1 MAQFWL
7 FININLFI
15 KSNTLKYIFK
25 LSFLLILSVAI
36 FSGCASKRKKKGG
49 EPSKLSKF
57 YHNTTALY
65 NGYFNAN
72 ELMKE
77 SYMTLKQSHKDNYTE
92 LLPLYDY
99 VTIADP
105 KVVYANLDKAIEKV
119 TTVASL
125 HAPSKWVDDCYV
137 LMGEA
142 QYLKQEFETAEE
154 TFAYF
159 KDEFNPNN
167 PFGRNYKKKKKNKKQ
182 IKKEKEKERKQEK
195 EARADK
201 KEEEKDAREEEKKAK
216 KEAKEEADK
225 ARKKER
231 EDKKKAREEAKKK
244 KKKSKKRGGKKKRP
258 KKEEEVVKKEEVIDE
273 KITKDSPKVVDKK
286 EKTKLK
292 KEDIGVEKVQTEKK
306 EVEKKKDK
314 TAYSKG
320 MMWYAKTLVQRD
332 KLSNASY
339 MVKRM
344 KEDGEMP
351 DEARREVPVILA
363 DINIREENYST
374 AISYLDEAIEL
385 ANDKALKARYAFV
398 QGQLY
403 MKSKD
408 YSNAAQSFDNAKKW
422 AKSFEMEFMA
432 ELNAE
437 KTNMMGGSKSDG
449 AVIAKLDKMVKEEKY
464 FDYLD
469 QLYYTKGEILLEKG
483 DFDAALKS
491 FSKSIA
497 NNTNNIAL
505 KQETYYKLAYLFYD
519 KEKYVN
525 SKFYFDSTLQVLEKE
540 DPRYRDVKNYS
551 ENLSEIA
558 QNIQMI
564 KIQDSLLNMVA
575 WSDKKIVEVAEK
587 LVEEN
592 LLAREGSG
600 KTETP
605 SGRKS
610 TALMNGLGGGLKS
623 SNFFAYSP
631 VAKQRGQIDFKS
643 RWGDI
648 ELSDN
653 WRRSDKSGIF
663 GTDEEEVPEEKVAED
678 GFQEDEITQMI
689 NNIKS
694 KIPYSAEA
702 KLVINSKLEKAFY
715 ELGKAYR
722 DKIQKYEKA
731 AVTHE
736 ELLSRFPNFDNKLDV
751 YYYLYLSYLDLNNST
766 KANYYKEKILSEFPD
781 TEFAKAI
788 SNPNYAA
795 GKLTEEQK
803 LNKYYEETYELF
815 EKGDYQSTFTK
826 AEQSEQIFGKQNNL
840 KPKFALVKA
849 MSIGSI
855 EGKGPY
861 ITALKDVI
869 TRFPNTPEKARA
881 DEILRFLQGDKDAFT
896 GIDIEEV
903 DDIFSV
909 EDQKLHYVAVV
920 LYGVTPAK
928 VVETKI
934 QVSNYNKQYHK
945 LKKLQLGESPL
956 DPKKDTEIVLIRRF
970 ENKEK
975 AMEYYNEV
983 MKSKEEFISGEI
995 AGYTIYPITQRNYRK
1010 MIIERTDA
1018 RYRVWFEKNYLNK

>member
-1 MAQFWL
+1 M
-7 FININLFI
+7 
-15 KSNTLKYIFK
+15 
-25 LSFLLILSVAI
+25 SVAI
-36 FSGCASKRKKKGG
+36 FSGCASKRKKKNE
-49 EPSKLSKF
+49 EPSRLSKF

-77 SYMTLKQSHKDNYTE
+77 SYATLRQSHKDNYTE

-99 VTIADP
+99 VTIEDP

-119 TTVASL
+119 TTVAAL
-125 HAPSKWVDDCYV
+125 HEPSKWVDDCYV

-167 PFGRNYKKKKKNKKQ
+167 PFGRNYKKKKKSSKE
-182 IKKEKEKERKQEK
+182 IKKEREKERK
-195 EARADK
+195 
-201 KEEEKDAREEEKKAK
+201 EEKKAK
-216 KEAKEEADK
+216 EEKKEADKKAKEEEREAKKKAREEADK
-225 ARKKER
+225 AREKER
-231 EDKKKAREEAKKK
+231 KAKKKAREEAKKK
-244 KKKSKKRGGKKKRP
+244 KKKKKKRGGKKKRP
-258 KKEEEVVKKEEVIDE
+258 KKEEKKEEV
-273 KITKDSPKVVDKK
+273 KTKEEPKVDKVTTEKKLAEAKK
-286 EKTKLK
+286 EVKK
-292 KEDIGVEKVQTEKK
+292 KEDVKLERDDEREEADIVQDNKK
-306 EVEKKKDK
+306 ENKKKKDK

-363 DINIREENYST
+363 DINIKEENYST
-374 AISYLDEAIEL
+374 AITYLDEAIEL
-385 ANDKALKARYAFV
+385 ADEKSLKARYAFV

-403 MKSKD
+403 MKSND
-408 YSNAAQSFDNAKKW
+408 YSNAAQSFTNSKKW

-437 KTNMMGGSKSDG
+437 KSNMMGGSKTDG
-449 AVIAKLDKMVKEEKY
+449 AVISKLDKMVKEEKY
-464 FDYLD
+464 SEFLD
-469 QLYYTKGEILLEKG
+469 QLYFTKGEILLEKG
-483 DFDAALKS
+483 DFDEALSS

-497 NNTNNIAL
+497 NNTSNIAL

-519 KEKYVN
+519 KENYVD

-540 DPRYRDVKNYS
+540 DPRYNEVSNYS

-558 QNIQMI
+558 QSIQTI
-564 KIQDSLLNMVA
+564 KMQDSLLNMVA
-575 WSDKKIVEVAEK
+575 WSDKKIQEVAER

-592 LLAREGSG
+592 LQARELAG
-600 KTETP
+600 KANDRP
-605 SGRKS
+605 GRKS
-610 TALMNGLGGGLKS
+610 TALRNGLGGGLKS
-623 SNFFAYSP
+623 SNFFAYDP
-631 VAKQRGQIDFKS
+631 IAKQRGQKDFKS
-643 RWGDI
+643 KWGDI

-653 WRRSDKSGIF
+653 WRRSDKSGVF
-663 GTDEEEVPEEKVAED
+663 GTDEEEIEDEKVPED
-678 GFQEDEITQMI
+678 GFQEDEIGQMI
-689 NNIKS
+689 NTIKS
-694 KIPYSAEA
+694 QIPYSAEA
-702 KLVINSKLEKAFY
+702 KLGINTKLEKAFY

-722 DKIQKYEKA
+722 DKIQKYKKSAE
-731 AVTHE
+731 THE
-736 ELLSRFPNFDNKLDV
+736 ELLKRFPASQNKMDV
-751 YYYLYLSYLDLNNST
+751 YYYLYLSYLDLNNQT

-788 SNPNYAA
+788 SDPNYAA
-795 GKLTEEQK
+795 GQLSKEQK
-803 LNKYYEETYELF
+803 LNKYYEETYRLF
-815 EKGDYQSTFTK
+815 ENGDYQGAYTK
-826 AEQSEQIFGKQNNL
+826 ADQSEQIFGKTNEL

-849 MSIGSI
+849 MATGSI

-861 ITALKDVI
+861 ISALKDVI
-869 TRFPNTPEKARA
+869 TRYPNTPEKARA
-881 DEILRFLQGDKDAFT
+881 NEILRFLQGDKDAFS

-909 EDQKLHYVAVV
+909 EDEKLHYIAIV
-920 LYGVTPAK
+920 LYGITAAK
-928 VVETKI
+928 VVEAKI
-934 QVSNYNKQYHK
+934 QVSNYNKKYHK

-956 DPKKDTEIVLIRRF
+956 DREKKSEIVLVRRF
-970 ENKEK
+970 DNKSK
-975 AMEYYNEV
+975 AMEYY
-983 MKSKEEFISGEI
+983 EEIIKAKDEFVNSDI

-1010 MIIERTDA
+1010 MIIEESDA

>member
-1 MAQFWL
+1 M
-7 FININLFI
+7 
-15 KSNTLKYIFK
+15 KHIFK

-36 FSGCASKRKKKGG
+36 FSGCASKRKKKGA
-49 EPSKLSKF
+49 EPSKVSKF

-119 TTVASL
+119 TTVAAL
-125 HAPSKWVDDCYV
+125 HEPSKWVDDCYV

-182 IKKEKEKERKQEK
+182 IKKKKEKERKEEK
-195 EARADK
+195 EAKEEK
-201 KEEEKDAREEEKKAK
+201 KEEEQKTREEEREVKKK
-216 KEAKEEADK
+216 AKEEADK
-225 ARKKER
+225 ERKRER
-231 EDKKKAREEAKKK
+231 EAKKKARDEDKKK
-244 KKKSKKRGGKKKRP
+244 KKKSKKRGGKKKRA
-258 KKEEEVVKKEEVIDE
+258 KKENTKKEEVKTDEIIAENKTID
-273 KITKDSPKVVDKK
+273 TPKGTDKK
-286 EKTKLK
+286 EDSTEEEAELEKKK
-292 KEDIGVEKVQTEKK
+292 KEEK
-306 EVEKKKDK
+306 KKKDK

-363 DINIREENYST
+363 DINIKEKNYST
-374 AISYLDEAIEL
+374 AIIYLDEAVEL
-385 ANDKALKARYAFV
+385 ASNKGLKARYKFV

-408 YSNAAQSFDNAKKW
+408 YGNASQAFDNAKKW
-422 AKSFEMEFMA
+422 AKSFEMEFMS

-437 KTNMMGGSKSDG
+437 KSNMMSGSKSDG

-464 FDYLD
+464 YDYLD

-483 DFDAALKS
+483 NFDEALTS

-497 NNTNNIAL
+497 NNTQNIAL

-525 SKFYFDSTLQVLEKE
+525 AKFYFDSTLQVIEKE
-540 DPRYRDVKNYS
+540 DPRYGEVSNYA

-558 QNIQMI
+558 QNIQSI
-564 KIQDSLLNMVA
+564 KLQDSILNMVT
-575 WSDKKIVEVAEK
+575 WSDEKIEEVAEK

-592 LLAREGSG
+592 ILAREGTG
-600 KTETP
+600 KTETSP
-605 SGRKS
+605 GRKS
-610 TALMNGLGGGLKS
+610 TALLNGFGGGLKS
-623 SNFFAYSP
+623 SSFFAYNPLS
-631 VAKQRGQIDFKS
+631 KQRGRKDFKD

-663 GTDEEEVPEEKVAED
+663 GTDEEEDIDVKVAED

-689 NNIKS
+689 NTIKS
-694 KIPYSAEA
+694 KIPYSDEA
-702 KLVINSKLEKAFY
+702 KLAINTRLEKALY
-715 ELGKAYR
+715 DLGKAYR
-722 DKIQKYEKA
+722 DKIQKYKKA
-731 AVTHE
+731 ADTHE
-736 ELLSRFPNFDNKLDV
+736 ELLSRFPNFNNKLDV
-751 YYYLYLSYLDLNNST
+751 YYYLYLSYLDLNNQPKIS
-766 KANYYKEKILSEFPD
+766 YYKEKILSEFPD

-788 SNPNYAA
+788 SDSNYAA
-795 GKLTEEQK
+795 GKLTAEQK
-803 LNKYYEETYELF
+803 LNKYYEETYQLF
-815 EKGDYQSTFTK
+815 EKGDYQSAFTK
-826 AEQSEQIFGKQNNL
+826 ADQSEQIFGKKNKL
-840 KPKFALVKA
+840 KAKFALVKA
-849 MSIGSI
+849 MATGST

-869 TRFPNTPEKARA
+869 MRHPNTPEKARA
-881 DEILRFLQGDKDAFT
+881 DEILRFLQGDKDAFA

-909 EDQKLHYVAVV
+909 EDQKLHYLAIV
-920 LYGVTPAK
+920 LYGVTPGK
-928 VVETKI
+928 VIQAKI
-934 QVSNYNKQYHK
+934 QISNYNKQYHK

-956 DPKKDTEIVLIRRF
+956 DREKNSEIVLIRRF

-983 MKSKEEFISGEI
+983 LKSKEEFISGEI
-995 AGYTIYPITQRNYRK
+995 AGYSIYPITQRNYRK

-1018 RYRVWFEKNYLNK
+1018 RYRVWFDKNYLNK